1 MKSTG
6 KKLERRK
13 DCVEFVG
20 CLNVSF
26 CNNELA
32 MTVMFPMIFLK
43 RQVFMNVS
51 SDYMLF
57 IITAI
62 AYGFEPA
69 VFKYKDIHSL
79 RSHSIHIFFV
89 K

>member
-1 MKSTG
+1 MKEG
-6 KKLERRK
+6 KIVLNLW
-13 DCVEFVG
+13 
-20 CLNVSF
+20 CLNISF
-26 CNNELA
+26 YNNELA

-57 IITAI
+57 IIAAI